1 MATTTTTTTAAT
13 NTLTVSTPPP
23 VEVSMYPKLDA
34 NQAGH
39 LRHFHNLVSQ
49 PDGEWHHFGT
59 LEAQQEWDDAYRYQL
74 ATTAYA
80 TGVAHYHRLPAM
92 RSAFKSLLRQII
104 HKMLRRE
111 VWGYWFNTSHGG
123 NLLDPDL
130 KELRKPWADP
140 VIKENI
146 MYSGHLLLMTSLYAM
161 LFDDDEF
168 EKEGSLTFHWSP
180 LFWGLGREDFAYDN
194 RSLQKVIFQQMEE
207 NDWVGVCCEP
217 NAVFVVCNQFPII
230 AMRYNDIRDGT
241 NHVEGVLKKYEASL
255 IKKGMLND
263 SGLYPSFFA
272 LKQRKAL
279 PARQGAHTAWANA
292 YMNTWNSEKVHSLY
306 DSQVLGFLTD
316 IDGKTRLQPTRVA
329 NAFRQVVLEHGADAH
344 SAETL
349 RKAREMSSQFA
360 NPLFPFETI
369 SWSGFAQMLSELGK
383 AKELDDLLEYADSH
397 LNPTWEN
404 GGLYYPR
411 NDKLFDDDDDND
423 DDGQQNMIHME
434 PHSGNSGI
442 GYSRLNVKD
451 GQKTMWEKPWTSAI
465 LAKRPYVDGLSFADG
480 VDFLRGVW
488 DDDARAMVI
497 TLKSWTGHQKEV
509 SFAVKNLVQG
519 HWAVSVDGTPK
530 QTTTV
535 RDTVGSVDVAVTVGN
550 DEVDIVVSSL

>member
-1 MATTTTTTTAAT
+1 MATTTTTIS
-13 NTLTVSTPPP
+13 NTSTLKISAGPP
-23 VEVSMYPKLDA
+23 VDISKYPKLNA
-34 NQAGH
+34 AQAGH

-49 PDGEWHHFGT
+49 VDGEWHHFGS

-74 ATTAYA
+74 ATMTYA
-80 TGVAHYHRLPAM
+80 AGVAHYHRLPAM
-92 RSAFKSLLRQII
+92 RSAFKTLLRQMI

-111 VWGYWFNTSHGG
+111 VWGYWFVTSHGG
-123 NLLDPDL
+123 KLLDPDL

-168 EKEGSLTFHWSP
+168 EKEGSLTFTWNP
-180 LFWGLGREDFAYDN
+180 LFWGLGREDFVYDN
-194 RSLQKVIFQQMEE
+194 RSLQKVIFQQMED

-230 AMRYNDIRDGT
+230 AMRYNDSRDGT
-241 NHVEGVLKKYEASL
+241 NNVEDVLVKYKASL
-255 IKKGMLND
+255 VRKGMLND

-292 YMNTWNSEKVHSLY
+292 YMNTWNSKQVHSLY
-306 DSQVLGFLTD
+306 DSQVLGFLTNV
-316 IDGKTRLQPTRVA
+316 DGKTRLQPTRVA
-329 NAFRQVVLEHGADAH
+329 LGFRKLVLENGEDAH
-344 SAETL
+344 SVETL
-349 RKAREMSSQFA
+349 RKAREMSAQFV
-360 NPLFPFETI
+360 NPAFPFETP
-369 SWSGFAQMLSELGK
+369 SWSSFAQMLSELGK
-383 AKELDDLLEYADSH
+383 EKELADLLDYADAH

-404 GGLYYPR
+404 GGLFYPR
-411 NDKLFDDDDDND
+411 NDKLFDDDY
-423 DDGQQNMIHME
+423 NMVHME

-451 GQKTMWEKPWTSAI
+451 GQKKMWEKPWTKDI
-465 LAKRPYVDGLSFADG
+465 LAQRPWVNGLSFADG

-488 DDDARAMVI
+488 DEEARAMII
-497 TLKSWTGHQKEV
+497 TMKSWSGKDREV
-509 SFAVKNLVQG
+509 SLTAENLPRG
-519 HWAVSVDGTPK
+519 DWAVYVDGTLK
-530 QTTTV
+530 QTTTTV
-535 RDTVGSVDVAVTVGN
+535 RDGEGVGVMVVVGQ
-550 DEVDIVVSSL
+550 DEVDVVVSSVY

>member
-1 MATTTTTTTAAT
+1 MTTTTTTTAT
-13 NTLTVSTPPP
+13 GTLTVSTHPP
-23 VEVSMYPKLDA
+23 VEISKYPKLDA
-34 NQAGH
+34 SQAGH

-74 ATTAYA
+74 ATMAYA

-92 RSAFKSLLRQII
+92 RSAFKALLRRII

-180 LFWGLGREDFAYDN
+180 LFWGLGREDFTYDN
-194 RSLQKVIFQQMEE
+194 RSLQEVIFQQMEE

-230 AMRYNDIRDGT
+230 AMRYNDSRDGT
-241 NHVEGVLKKYEASL
+241 NNVNEVLKKYEASL
-255 IKKGMLND
+255 IRKGMITD

-272 LKQRKAL
+272 LKQRQAI

-306 DSQVLGFLTD
+306 DSQVLGFLTNV
-316 IDGKTRLQPTRVA
+316 DGKTRLQPTRVA
-329 NAFRQVVLEHGADAH
+329 LGFRKLVLEHREDPQ
-344 SAETL
+344 SPETL
-349 RKAREMSSQFA
+349 RRAREISSQFT
-360 NPLFPFETI
+360 NPVFPFETI
-369 SWSGFAQMLSELGK
+369 SWNCFTQMLSELGK
-383 AKELDDLLEYADSH
+383 EKELNDLLEYIDSH

-404 GGLYYPR
+404 GGLFYPR
-411 NDKLFDDDDDND
+411 NDELFDEEHH
-423 DDGQQNMIHME
+423 MIHME

-451 GQKTMWEKPWTSAI
+451 GQKKMWEQPWTHEI
-465 LAKRPYVDGLSFADG
+465 LAQRPWVDELTFADG
-480 VDFLRGVW
+480 VDFLRGIW
-488 DDDARAMVI
+488 DNEARAIVV
-497 TLKSWTGHQKEV
+497 TLQSWTGNPREV
-509 SFAVKNLVQG
+509 TFTVKNLPQG
-519 HWAVSVDGTPK
+519 DWAVYVNGALK

-535 RDTVGSVDVAVTVGN
+535 RETEGVGVTVNVGQG
-550 DEVDIVVSSL
+550 EVDIVVGSL

>member
-1 MATTTTTTTAAT
+1 MTTTTTSTTTT
-13 NTLTVSTPPP
+13 NTLTIKAQPP
-23 VEVSMYPKLDA
+23 VEVSKYPKLDA
-34 NQAGH
+34 KQAGH

-49 PDGEWHHFGT
+49 IDGEWNHFGS

-74 ATTAYA
+74 ATMAYA
-80 TGVAHYHRLPAM
+80 TGLAHYHRLPAM
-92 RSAFKSLLRQII
+92 RTAFKTLLRRII

-111 VWGYWFNTSHGG
+111 VWGYWFSTSLGG
-123 NLLDPDL
+123 KLLDPDL

-168 EKEGSLTFHWSP
+168 EKEGSLTFNWNP
-180 LFWGLGREDFAYDN
+180 LFFGMGPEKFSYDN

-230 AMRYNDIRDGT
+230 AMRYNDSRDGT
-241 NHVEGVLKKYEASL
+241 NNVQGVLEKYEASL

-272 LKQRKAL
+272 LKQRSTR

-306 DSQVLGFLTD
+306 ESQVLGFLTTVG
-316 IDGKTRLQPTRVA
+316 GKTRLLPTRVSS
-329 NAFRQVVLEHGADAH
+329 AFRHLVLEKGEDPD
-344 SAETL
+344 SEETL
-349 RKAREMSSQFA
+349 RKAREMSPQFVSPA
-360 NPLFPFETI
+360 FPFEAVN
-369 SWSGFAQMLSELGK
+369 WNGFAQMLSELGK
-383 AKELDDLLEYADSH
+383 DKELDDLLEYADSR

-411 NDKLFDDDDDND
+411 NDAVMDE
-423 DDGQQNMIHME
+423 DGNLVHME

-451 GQKTMWEKPWTSAI
+451 GQKMMWEQPWTREI
-465 LAKRPYVDGLSFADG
+465 LAKRPFVDDVGFADG
-480 VDFLRGVW
+480 VDFLRGAW
-488 DDDARAMVI
+488 DAEAHAMVV
-497 TLKSWTGHQKEV
+497 TLKSWTGQDTEV
-509 SFAVKNLVQG
+509 SFSVKNLERG
-519 HWAVSVDGTPK
+519 DWAVYVNGELQ

-535 RDTVGSVDVAVTVGN
+535 KGSESVGVTVTAGN
-550 DEVDIVVSSL
+550 DEVDVVVSQI